1 MTDDYNIG
9 RGKPPTA
16 TRFRKGQ
23 SGNPKGRPKGTRN
36 LKTDLEAEL
45 GQRIHI
51 KENDLPLQVSKQRAL
66 VKTLTAKSLKGDTRA
81 ASLLLSMVWRLIDKD
96 PPREPTRDFA
106 AEDQAILDD
115 YLRRQLPRADE
126 ETDHE

>member
-1 MTDDYNIG
+1 MTDDYDIG
-9 RGKPPTA
+9 HGKPPTV
-16 TRFRKGQ
+16 TRFQKGQ

-51 KENDLPLQVSKQRAL
+51 KENNLPLNVSKQRAL
-66 VKTLTAKSLKGDTRA
+66 VKTLTAKSLNGDTRS

-96 PPREPTRDFA
+96 PPTESTRDLA

-115 YLRRQLPRADE
+115 YLRRQLPPTDK